1 MTNRIPPEYAVSL
14 QMSLMAAPEEETEPF
29 PTEIC
34 EKARPEVWV
43 NGTPGKAKNA
53 WPIQIPFKKNAGTP
67 TLKQYIL
74 RQEGR
79 KGIQPILKEFLK
91 IGLIKPCMSP
101 CGLPWYL
108 RR

>member
-1 MTNRIPPEYAVSL
+1 
-14 QMSLMAAPEEETEPF
+14 MSLMDAPEEETEPF
-29 PTEIC
+29 PTEIY
-34 EKARPEVWV
+34 ETARPEVWV
-43 NGTPGKAKNA
+43 NGTSGKAKNA
-53 WPIQIPFKKNAGTP
+53 WPIQIPLKKNAGTP

-91 IGLIKPCMSP
+91 IGLMKIGLIKPCMSP

-108 RR
+108 RW